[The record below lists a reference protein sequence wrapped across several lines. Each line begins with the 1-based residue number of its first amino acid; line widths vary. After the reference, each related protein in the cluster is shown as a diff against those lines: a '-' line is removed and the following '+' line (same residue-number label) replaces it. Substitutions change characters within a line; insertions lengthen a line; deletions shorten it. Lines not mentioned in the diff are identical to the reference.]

1 MEFSFFFPTGKT
13 GHHHVLGCLMQGLI
27 QLGHKVYSNI
37 PVKKIRSNGIC
48 PPFSVLYCN
57 DVEITSDLSRGHL
70 IVDAHDG
77 LGPFAQSLSD
87 SAKRNK
93 IVLVNMHDA
102 VNWVDYDD
110 NFLVFAGHFNK
121 LAQRHGRIFPIGF
134 GVSQEAIE
142 LSNQYELVERADGI
156 LRNFRPSYGQS
167 VRNSLDLSLIPK
179 LAKYFSITD
188 KISLPEQYIQN
199 LKTHKACLS
208 YCGEF
213 YRDLRLNPWFL
224 ERVKDSSLSF
234 KKLAN
239 EPVILRFDSW
249 RYYEAALFGA
259 CPITLDFERYG
270 LDTSANP
277 TAWREY
283 IPIDL
288 SELETTVSKLTSAV
302 NDDPMYF
309 ERIGSHARAWVLKN
323 HSPKAVAQR
332 MLDTMQV
339 EGFL

>member
-1 MEFSFFFPTGKT
+1 MEFSFFFPTKQT
-13 GHHHVLGCLMQGLI
+13 GHHVLGCLMQGLV
-27 QLGHKVYSNI
+27 QLGHKVFSNI
-37 PVKKIRSNGIC
+37 PVSMIRSTGIGR
-48 PPFSVLYCN
+48 PFSEFHSE
-57 DVEITSDLSRGHL
+57 DIEITSDLSKGHL
-70 IVDAHDG
+70 IVDAFDG
-77 LGPFAQSLSD
+77 LGPFTKTLTE

-93 IVLVNMHDA
+93 IVLINMNDA
-102 VNWVDYDD
+102 VGWVDYDD
-110 NFLVFAGHFNK
+110 NFLVFAGHFNRF
-121 LAQRHGRIFPIGF
+121 AQRHGRIFPIGF

-142 LSNQYELVERADGI
+142 LSNQYEFVERADGI

-208 YCGEF
+208 YCGDF

-224 ERVKDSSLSF
+224 EHAKDNSLSF

-249 RYYEAALFGA
+249 RYYEAALFGT
-259 CPITLDFERYG
+259 CPITLDFEKYG
-270 LDTSANP
+270 LDTSSNP
-277 TAWREY
+277 TAWKEY

-288 SELETTVSKLTSAV
+288 SELDANVLKMVSSI

-309 ERIGSHARAWVLKN
+309 ERIGSNARDWVMQN
-323 HSPKAVAQR
+323 HSPKATALRV
-332 MLDTMQV
+332 LDTMQA

>member
-1 MEFSFFFPTGKT
+1 MEFSFFFPTNKT
-13 GHHHVLGCLMQGLI
+13 GHHVLGCLMQGLL

-37 PVKKIRSNGIC
+37 PVKKIWSNGIC
-48 PPFSVLYCN
+48 PPFSSLYC
-57 DVEITSDLSRGHL
+57 DEVEITSDLSKGHL
-70 IVDAHDG
+70 IVDAFDG
-77 LGPFAQSLSD
+77 LGPFTQSLSD

-93 IVLVNMHDA
+93 IVLVNMNDT

-121 LAQRHGRIFPIGF
+121 LAQRNGRIFPIGF
-134 GVSQEAIE
+134 GISQEAIE
-142 LSNQYELVERADGI
+142 LSNQYELAERVDGI
-156 LRNFRPSYGQS
+156 LRNFRPSSSQS

-179 LAKYFSITD
+179 LTKYFSITD
-188 KISLPEQYIQN
+188 RISSPEQYIQD
-199 LKTHKACLS
+199 LTTHKACLS

-224 ERVKDSSLSF
+224 ENTKDNSLSF
-234 KKLAN
+234 KKIAN
-239 EPVILRFDSW
+239 EPIILRFDSW
-249 RYYEAALFGA
+249 RYYEGALFGA
-259 CPITLDFERYG
+259 CPITLDFEKYG

-277 TAWREY
+277 RAWKEY
-283 IPIDL
+283 IPINL
-288 SELETTVSKLTSAV
+288 SELEATVLKLTSAV

-309 ERIGSHARAWVLKN
+309 ENIGSHARGWVLKN